1 MDVSDLIHAA
11 RSARRH
17 AWAPHSSFAVG
28 ASLETADGTVVS
40 GCNIENA
47 TLGLTMC
54 AERVALLKAL
64 SEGHRTFTQIAVVAD
79 TEAPTPP
86 CGACR
91 QLLWEFCGDLEIHL
105 ANLDRL
111 LSSHR
116 LADLLPLPFDRRIF
130 RQDR

>member
-1 MDVSDLIHAA
+1 MHASELIEAA
-11 RSARRH
+11 RKARDQAWTPQSA
-17 AWAPHSSFAVG
+17 FAVG
-28 ASLETADGTVVS
+28 ASLEAADGTVIS

-64 SEGHRTFTQIAVVAD
+64 SEGHRAFARIAVVAD
-79 TEAPTPP
+79 TETPTPP

-111 LSSHR
+111 LSTHR
-116 LADLLPLPFDRRIF
+116 LAELLPLPFDQRIF